1 MSDIKKYL
9 DIEGVAYLWSK
20 LSMEDYPNN
29 STLVAVINAIDETK
43 VDKLELEEILAQ
55 EIPSIESLSEAD
67 ILEIMGSTEI
77 IPSNPAGQ
85 VLIEMT
91 AEDVKKIINE

>member
-1 MSDIKKYL
+1 MSDIKKFL
-9 DIEGVAYLWSK
+9 DYDGLIHLWSR

-67 ILEIMGSTEI
+67 ILEIMGSTDI